1 MRKGY
6 HGGFI
11 ELDGK
16 IVGINLGCDA
26 TSEHEWGIQK
36 LRDAFHVDGENMGY
50 EYFVANPPFP
60 ELHVLNNGD
69 EIMVIYDPIFQ
80 YLSQCTANDYKAL
93 QQDFELSIIFDDMA
107 AAWDDE
113 SFGIAVKG
121 KENQEKLTEALLK
134 PYADGDLMFLVT
146 RLFSSTPGLTI
157 MRASVFP
164 EEERQK
170 LLEKHNDKIALEKAS
185 QKTGIH
191 EILRKAKKE
200 YIALTPRWAKDFEK
214 AETKYP
220 VLYWLNPMHQNV
232 DHYGYFTV
240 EELIAWTKDEGPI
253 PMRK

>member
-6 HGGFI
+6 HCKFI
-11 ELDGK
+11 ELNGK

-26 TSEHEWGIQK
+26 TSEHEWGIQNI
-36 LRDAFHVDGENMGY
+36 REAFHMDKNKLGY

-60 ELHVLNNGD
+60 ALHVLNDGD
-69 EIMVIYDPIFQ
+69 EMMVVYDPIFP
-80 YLSQCTANDYKAL
+80 YLDQRAASNYKSL
-93 QQDFELSIIFDDMA
+93 QRDFELTFFSEDLA

-134 PYADGDLMFLVT
+134 PYADGDLMFLIT
-146 RLFSSTPGLTI
+146 RLFCSTPGLTI
-157 MRASVFP
+157 MRASAFP
-164 EEERQK
+164 KEERKK
-170 LLEKHNDKIALEKAS
+170 LLEKHNDRIALEDAS

-200 YIALTPRWAKDFEK
+200 YIALSPRWAREFKEVD
-214 AETKYP
+214 TKYP

-240 EELIAWTKDEGPI
+240 EDLIAWTKDEGPI